1 LCVFN
6 DDARIGASKRRRDTM
21 KAQKRKVLLVED
33 EAIVRESLRDW
44 LVEDGYDVEC
54 VGSGEEALG
63 RVKQEEF
70 GVIVLDLR
78 LPGID
83 GLQVFEQVKE
93 LRPKAKGVIIT
104 AYPAKETQDKAQRL
118 GLIDYLVK
126 PFRVERL
133 EELIGEALGEV
144 AKKKAVKEHHWLELG
159 AVSYRLCD
167 RNYECGHCA
176 FAQDIQDR
184 FGTIAVIGEDEVSKL
199 KQSPADQR
207 LCRYASVH
215 FVKREKPEL
224 EQA

>member
-1 LCVFN
+1 MT
-6 DDARIGASKRRRDTM
+6 AK
-21 KAQKRKVLLVED
+21 KQKVLLVED

-44 LVEDGYDVEC
+44 LTEDGYDVEC
-54 VGSGEEALG
+54 VDSGEEALK

-83 GLQVFEQVKE
+83 GLQVFEQAKE
-93 LRPKAKGVIIT
+93 LKPETKGVIIT
-104 AYPAKETQDKAQRL
+104 AYPSKETLDEARKL
-118 GLIDYLVK
+118 GLVDYLVK
-126 PFRVERL
+126 PFKIGDL
-133 EELIGEALGEV
+133 EKLIGAALGEV
-144 AKKKAVKEHHWLELG
+144 TKGKTGKEHQWLELG

-184 FGTIAVIGEDEVSKL
+184 FGTIAVIGEEEVEKL
-199 KQSPADQR
+199 KKLPTNQR

-215 FVKREKPEL
+215 FVKKDKPEL
-224 EQA
+224 GKA